1 MKKKVPKLSEPETE
15 KISKTATK
23 ILKSQIVQ
31 FLSEVPIAKYAYGK
45 AGVPKATYYKWRK
58 IDRDFLFVTDQA
70 ITEGKVSINDLSKS
84 QIIKKIQ
91 SGNLTACIFW
101 LKHNDPDFNPRI
113 SIEMKRE
120 SPLTKEQILEMAQ
133 ALRHIGLAGVIETEK
148 ALLKKFK
155 ESKTGNV
162 VIVNKKAWSQ
172 KYMEYKKEKEE
183 MEKWEKEKNK

>member
-1 MKKKVPKLSEPETE
+1 MKKKVAKLSEPETETE

-45 AGVPKATYYKWRK
+45 ASVPKATYYKWRK
-58 IDRDFLFVTDQA
+58 TDKDFLFLTDAA

-101 LKHNDPDFNPRI
+101 LKHNDADFNPRI
-113 SIEMKRE
+113 AIEMKRE
-120 SPLTKEQILEMAQ
+120 APMSKEQILEIAQ
-133 ALRHIGLAGVIETEK
+133 ALRHIGLAGVVETEK
-148 ALLKKFK
+148 ELLKKFK
-155 ESKTGNV
+155 ESLKDV
-162 VIVNKKAWSQ
+162 PVINPAKFKSAYDEF
-172 KYMEYKKEKEE
+172 KEYEEYKKGEK
-183 MEKWEKEKNK
+183 KKEK